1 MIKQLSVFM
10 LAKIE
15 QPYYSIFQKLF
26 HSSPVYVAERF
37 ILPIYLLHVIAIY
50 LIMVL
55 LLQKKS
61 GLQVM

>member
-1 MIKQLSVFM
+1 M

-55 LLQKKS
+55 LLQKKG